1 MLRKAIDE
9 QFIEI
14 VDDLVM
20 MSESDADLAEGIR
33 WIDSQS
39 QKNGLTFYEMVY
51 IITEKYLAEEKAK
64 QWLSKKSTASR
75 KKLMYV

>member
-51 IITEKYLAEEKAK
+51 IVTEKYMAEEKAK

>member
-14 VDDLVM
+14 VDDLVI

-51 IITEKYLAEEKAK
+51 IVTEKHMAEEKAK

>member
-64 QWLSKKSTASR
+64 KWLSKKSTGSR

>member
-20 MSESDADLAEGIR
+20 LSESDADLAEGIR

-51 IITEKYLAEEKAK
+51 IVTEKHMAEEKAK

>member
-20 MSESDADLAEGIR
+20 MSESDADLAEGVR

-51 IITEKYLAEEKAK
+51 IVTEKHMAEEKAK

>member
-51 IITEKYLAEEKAK
+51 IVTEKHMAEEKAK

>member
-51 IITEKYLAEEKAK
+51 IVTEKYMAEEKAK
-64 QWLSKKSTASR
+64 QWLSKKSIASR

>member
-20 MSESDADLAEGIR
+20 ISESDADLAEGIR

-51 IITEKYLAEEKAK
+51 IVTEKHMAEEKAK